1 MEAERESRLAIDV
14 PGSEEQGDAILGE
27 RIRILIAAKN
37 EIGLLSV
44 KDFDL
49 GVFRERYVKRK
60 NEAATKS

>member
-1 MEAERESRLAIDV
+1 MGVRGVCA
-14 PGSEEQGDAILGE
+14 
-27 RIRILIAAKN
+27 RI
-37 EIGLLSV
+37 V